1 MPEAQYITLG
11 EWFVNVWQKQG
22 KTIDELAVAAGFS
35 MKLLQEHL
43 DRRVSTLGDWWE
55 LMGKYLYVTYA
66 KFTDALNEYIPANLL
81 KIKRDSIYDWISG
94 RRFPEAAEDRLAL
107 YALTVLPCFKV
118 EGKVVTRVMPAKD
131 LRTASDLEIL
141 FHLRLLDDAI
151 EKVLYELGEL
161 TAMRLIGVSRE
172 RFEKMVLTVAKTL
185 ANAAEEIEAVHRLE
199 KAVKG

>member
-1 MPEAQYITLG
+1 MLIATFLNSFPDVGIFKSNIFNKKIEINPTIRGNDDEHFLEEETAEEEKQ
-11 EWFVNVWQKQG
+11 FANPSSFSRRNVG
-22 KTIDELAVAAGFS
+22 SSIDTDISPVQARQS
-35 MKLLQEHL
+35 QSQSNIINQN
-43 DRRVSTLGDWWE
+43 STKPKSD
-55 LMGKYLYVTYA
+55 
-66 KFTDALNEYIPANLL
+66 
-81 KIKRDSIYDWISG
+81 
-94 RRFPEAAEDRLAL
+94 
-107 YALTVLPCFKV
+107 V
-118 EGKVVTRVMPAKD
+118 E
-131 LRTASDLEIL
+131 DLEIL